1 MSCSNCLDKR
11 FQRQIYS
18 RHRIIRFLIIDYD
31 APHIIKMGE
40 SSIASFKTSI
50 LEAIDRSY
58 TKSLLEGYD
67 SLMSRALK
75 PRLRQTAASNSFLL
89 IIDINLTTNILD
101 KAELLLSLTI
111 LAISPGENDIS
122 RWEVKADNKS
132 RQFSPR
138 ETGKP
143 KMSSY
148 HAVRAQNFSCEFSD
162 LLLATTKKV
171 C

>member
-1 MSCSNCLDKR
+1 
-11 FQRQIYS
+11 
-18 RHRIIRFLIIDYD
+18 
-31 APHIIKMGE
+31 MGE

-50 LEAIDRSY
+50 LEAIDRY

-122 RWEVKADNKS
+122 R
-132 RQFSPR
+132 
-138 ETGKP
+138 
-143 KMSSY
+143 
-148 HAVRAQNFSCEFSD
+148 
-162 LLLATTKKV
+162 
-171 C
+171 

>member
-1 MSCSNCLDKR
+1 
-11 FQRQIYS
+11 
-18 RHRIIRFLIIDYD
+18 
-31 APHIIKMGE
+31 MGE

-101 KAELLLSLTI
+101 KAELLLNLII
-111 LAISPGENDIS
+111 LAISPGENEIS
-122 RWEVKADNKS
+122 R
-132 RQFSPR
+132 
-138 ETGKP
+138 
-143 KMSSY
+143 
-148 HAVRAQNFSCEFSD
+148 
-162 LLLATTKKV
+162 
-171 C
+171 